1 LCQRISGIKWT
12 YKFYNNREDIV
23 FISLAYD
30 KEEKLKEFLLKK
42 PLNYNNVKLPRIYW
56 RHIKIHT
63 ISNIVIDEK
72 GNINKIFNNA
82 NRLRSYL
89 NTKIK

>member
-1 LCQRISGIKWT
+1 LCQRISELNELTNFTTI
-12 YKFYNNREDIV
+12 EDIV

-42 PLNYNNVKLPRIYW
+42 PLNYNNVKVAQEYIEDTLKFTQYPT
-56 RHIKIHT
+56 H
-63 ISNIVIDEK
+63 IVIDE
-72 GNINKIFNNA
+72 NINKIFNNA